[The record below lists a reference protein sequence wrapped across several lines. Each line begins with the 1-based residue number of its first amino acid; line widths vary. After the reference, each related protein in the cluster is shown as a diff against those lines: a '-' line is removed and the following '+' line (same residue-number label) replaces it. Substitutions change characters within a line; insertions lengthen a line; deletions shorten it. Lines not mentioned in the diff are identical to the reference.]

1 MAKPNKPE
9 AETAWANVL
18 LEQGKLAEAVEHYQN
33 VVRRFPQDA
42 TAHYNLA
49 VGFHRQGR
57 LNEAIGHYRQTL
69 VIQPNYPDAHY
80 NLGNA
85 LLQNGQFDEGRAH
98 LEAAKS
104 LH

>member
-1 MAKPNKPE
+1 
-9 AETAWANVL
+9 
-18 LEQGKLAEAVEHYQN
+18 
-33 VVRRFPQDA
+33 
-42 TAHYNLA
+42 